1 MKIAKKSWEGQSNS
15 QESCKQSQLHIQQL
29 STAPHQNSTTIQE
42 RSIVLRLQQQL
53 QQQRQQPTLHH
64 LRLLILQHNI
74 ALQQSP
80 TITPIA
86 SIVLLLWHTARQAWA
101 RAIRPHSTAH
111 PPSNT
116 IIRGFST
123 VHPSQTATQ
132 VSMSVLPPPISL
144 RNTAERLISNTIT
157 DHTTAPIPQ

>member
-15 QESCKQSQLHIQQL
+15 QESCKQSQLHIKQF
-29 STAPHQNSTTIQE
+29 STASHLNSTTIQE
-42 RSIVLRLQQQL
+42 RSIVLRQLQKLQQL
-53 QQQRQQPTLHH
+53 TLYH

-116 IIRGFST
+116 TIRGFST
-123 VHPSQTATQ
+123 VHRSQTATQ
-132 VSMSVLPPPISL
+132 VSTSVSPPPISL